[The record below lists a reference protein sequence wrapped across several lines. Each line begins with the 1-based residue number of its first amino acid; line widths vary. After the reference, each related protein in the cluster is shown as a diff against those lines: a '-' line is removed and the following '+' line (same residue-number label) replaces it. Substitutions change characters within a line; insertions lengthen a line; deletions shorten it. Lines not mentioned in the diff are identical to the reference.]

1 VKLRIKGLTFFPPL
15 DMTVTVHVPVS
26 ANAVM
31 VESWIE
37 QLSLLIVGVSP
48 ERKVAWKGTA

>member
-1 VKLRIKGLTFFPPL
+1 VKLRIKGLTFLPPL

-37 QLSLLIVGVSP
+37 QLSLLM
-48 ERKVAWKGTA
+48 R